1 MPNRPSGNYKRI
13 LRGHPGLTH
22 LPRACVRVHSGE
34 NIDRGLRQRG
44 GWRGDSLESGAR
56 APRTRSEHNNY
67 ARNKRVDSLS
77 VSLSRSVTMESTV
90 LVCTVA
96 NRGHKHR
103 SPPPPLPLPPPDWC
117 RLRLSSTSTSGKHDS
132 AVLIMSP
139 RARGSGNAAH
149 VRLAIRCGYVARQG
163 TTRGIV
169 GSMHARSFGLLSGRG
184 DSRSR
189 GGGRRGDRHRARGML
204 GAVFEPG
211 ESQNRSGDSKLE
223 LFQFQ
228 SRRS

>member
-1 MPNRPSGNYKRI
+1 VPASPVEHVN
-13 LRGHPGLTH
+13 L
-22 LPRACVRVHSGE
+22 GE
-34 NIDRGLRQRG
+34 ARQR
-44 GWRGDSLESGAR
+44 
-56 APRTRSEHNNY
+56 RSNNEL
-67 ARNKRVDSLS
+67 A
-77 VSLSRSVTMESTV
+77 
-90 LVCTVA
+90 
-96 NRGHKHR
+96 
-103 SPPPPLPLPPPDWC
+103 
-117 RLRLSSTSTSGKHDS
+117 
-132 AVLIMSP
+132 

-189 GGGRRGDRHRARGML
+189 GGGRRRDRHRVRGML